1 MSFTYLT
8 NVPLKEACNQYVK
21 AMLENGFKAGEEIIP
36 VFEACNRVCS
46 KPVYANISA
55 PHYNSSAMDGVA
67 VLAKDTFGATETT
80 PIILNKNQ
88 YLVLDTGDPIPDE
101 YDAVIMVEDLVYQG
115 DGEIK
120 IHAAATPFQH
130 IRQIGEDICQGEMII
145 PSYTSIGPAAI
156 GSMLAGGVLEVSV
169 LKKPLVGI
177 IPTGDEIVPPSANP
191 KTGDI
196 IEFNSSIFSAML
208 CDLGANTKTY
218 PICKD
223 NYEAMKAA
231 LETALNE
238 CDVVIINAGS
248 SAGREDFTVS
258 VIKDV
263 GEVLYHGIAIKPG
276 KPAILGYKGHQV
288 ILGVPGY
295 PVSGIIVIEEILKPL
310 LEQYTKIKYT
320 EPKFQ
325 EAALSR
331 PVMSGV
337 KYQEFIRVRMGYV
350 EGRYI
355 ASPLSRGSGV
365 VSSFM
370 KADGMLEVAQGVEGH
385 AAGDMVNIRLLQP
398 LSKIDNSLV
407 VIGSHDPLLDELS
420 DMLHLSDE
428 SLYMIS
434 SHTGSMGGVMAVKRR
449 EAHLAGVHLLDE
461 NDGSYNVSYVKKYF
475 PDGGVRLIE
484 GTGREQGFMVAKGNP
499 KGIKTVHDLCKD
511 GIRFINRQKGS
522 GTRILFDYTLKNENI
537 DAAKI
542 YGYEREEFTHTAIAA
557 QISLGS
563 GDVGMGIYSAAKMFG
578 LDFIP
583 VCTEQYDFLVPDY
596 AFDTAMVQNLLKI
609 LKSEAFKQKLEGLG
623 GYILKNPGRVY
634 DL

>member
-1 MSFTYLT
+1 MSFNFLT
-8 NVPLKEACNQYVK
+8 NVALKEACQNYVET
-21 AMLENGFKAGEEIIP
+21 MLKNGLKAGEETIA
-36 VFEACNRVCS
+36 VLEAANRVCS
-46 KPVYANISA
+46 QPVYANISA

-80 PIILNKNQ
+80 PIVLSQNQ

-101 YDAVIMVEDLVYQG
+101 YDAVIMVEDIVNLD
-115 DGEIK
+115 DGQIK

-145 PSYTSIGPAAI
+145 PSYTTISPSAI

-169 LKKPLVGI
+169 LKKPLIGI
-177 IPTGDEIVPPSANP
+177 IPTGDEIVPPTSSP

-208 CDLGANTKTY
+208 GDMGANTKTY

-223 NYEAMKAA
+223 KYDALKAA
-231 LETALNE
+231 LVTALDE
-238 CDVVIINAGS
+238 CDMVIINAGS
-248 SAGREDFTVS
+248 SAGREDFTVK
-258 VIKDV
+258 VIEEV
-263 GEVLYHGIAIKPG
+263 GSVLYHGIAIKPG
-276 KPAILGYKGHQV
+276 KPAILGFKEHKV

-310 LEQYTKIKYT
+310 LEQYTKLKYA
-320 EPKFQ
+320 EAQFQ
-325 EAALSR
+325 EASLSR
-331 PVMSGV
+331 PVISGV
-337 KYQEFIRVRMGYV
+337 KYEEFIRVRMGYV

-355 ASPLSRGSGV
+355 ATPLSRGSGV

-370 KADGMLEVAQGVEGH
+370 KADGMLDVPQGVEGY
-385 AAGDMVNIRLLQP
+385 AAGDKVNIRLLQP
-398 LSKIDNSLV
+398 LSKINNSLV
-407 VIGSHDPLLDELS
+407 TIGSHDPLLDELI
-420 DMLHLSDE
+420 DMLHVSDE

-434 SHTGSMGGVMAVKRR
+434 SHTGSMGGVMAIKRR
-449 EAHLAGVHLLDE
+449 EAHLAGIHLLDE
-461 NDGSYNVSYVKKYF
+461 SDGSYNISYVKKYF

-484 GTGREQGFMVAKGNP
+484 GTGREQGFMLSKGNP
-499 KGIKTVHDLCKD
+499 KNIQSVHDLYKD
-511 GIRFINRQKGS
+511 GVRFINRQKGS
-522 GTRILFDYTLKNENI
+522 GTRILFDYTLKNEGL

-542 YGYEREEFTHTAIAA
+542 YGYDREEFTHTSIAA

-596 AFDTAMVQNLLKI
+596 AFDSPMVQNLLKI
-609 LKSEAFKQKLEGLG
+609 LKSDVFKQKLASMG
-623 GYILKNPGRVY
+623 GYILNNPGRIY
-634 DL
+634 EL

>member
-1 MSFTYLT
+1 MSFNYLT
-8 NVPLKEACNQYVK
+8 NIPLQEARQNYIETMRKNNFVAK
-21 AMLENGFKAGEEIIP
+21 IEIIN
-36 VFEACNRVCS
+36 VIDACNRVCS
-46 KPVYANISA
+46 QPIYANISA
-55 PHYNSSAMDGVA
+55 PHYNSSAMDGVC
-67 VLAKDTFGATETT
+67 VHAKDTFGATETT

-101 YDAVIMVEDLVYQG
+101 YDAVIMVEDIVHL
-115 DGEIK
+115 DNELIK

-130 IRQIGEDICQGEMII
+130 VRQIGEDICQGEMII
-145 PSYTSIGPAAI
+145 PSYTTISPSAI

-169 LKKPLVGI
+169 LKKPLIGI
-177 IPTGDEIVPPSANP
+177 IPTGDEIVPPTTTP

-196 IEFNSSIFSAML
+196 IEFNSSIFTAML
-208 CDLGANTKTY
+208 ADMGADSKTY

-223 NYEAMKAA
+223 NYEAMKSA
-231 LETALNE
+231 LNTALSE
-238 CDVVIINAGS
+238 CDIVIINAGS

-258 VIKDV
+258 VIKEIGD
-263 GEVLYHGIAIKPG
+263 VLYHGIAIKPG
-276 KPAILGYKGHQV
+276 KPAILGYKGHKP

-310 LEQYTKIKYT
+310 LQLFTKQKYAEQSL
-320 EPKFQ
+320 Q
-325 EAALSR
+325 EATLSR
-331 PVMSGV
+331 PVISGV

-350 EGRYI
+350 EGRHI
-355 ASPLSRGSGV
+355 ATPLNRGSGV

-370 KADGMLEVAQGVEGH
+370 KADGILDIAQGVEGY
-385 AAGDMVNIRLLQP
+385 AAGDKVNIRLLQP
-398 LSKIDNSLV
+398 LSKINNSLV
-407 VIGSHDPLLDELS
+407 TIGSHDPLLDELI

-428 SLYMIS
+428 KLYMIS

-461 NDGSYNVSYVKKYF
+461 SDGSYNISYVKKYF

-484 GTGREQGFMVAKGNP
+484 GTGREQGFMLATGNP
-499 KGIKTVHDLCKD
+499 KKIQSVHDLYTD

-522 GTRILFDYTLKNENI
+522 GTRILFDYVLKNEGL
-537 DAAKI
+537 DASKI
-542 YGYEREEFTHTAIAA
+542 YGYDREEFTHTSIAA

-563 GDVGMGIYSAAKMFG
+563 GDVGMGIYSAAKMFN

-596 AFDTAMVQNLLKI
+596 AFDSPMVQNLLNI
-609 LKSEAFKQKLEGLG
+609 LKSESFKQKLSQMG
-623 GYILKNPGRVY
+623 GYVLKNPGRIY

>member
-1 MSFTYLT
+1 MSFKYLT
-8 NVPLKEACNQYVK
+8 NVPLSEARANYVA
-21 AMLENGFKAGEEIIP
+21 AMLENGFRAKEENIA
-36 VFEACNRVCS
+36 VFDACNRVCS
-46 KPVYANISA
+46 KPIYANISA

-67 VLAKDTFGATETT
+67 VHAKETFGATETT
-80 PIILNKNQ
+80 PIILNKDQ

-101 YDAVIMVEDLVYQG
+101 YDAVIMVEDIVHLE
-115 DGEIK
+115 DGQIK
-120 IHAAATPFQH
+120 IHAAATPYQH

-145 PSYTSIGPAAI
+145 PSYTPISPAAI

-177 IPTGDEIVPPSANP
+177 IPTGDEIISPTASP

-196 IEFNSSIFSAML
+196 IEFNSSIFHAML
-208 CDLGANTKTY
+208 SDLGADTKTY

-223 NYEAMKAA
+223 KYENMKAA
-231 LETALNE
+231 LELALNE
-238 CDVVIINAGS
+238 CDIVIINAGS

-258 VIKDV
+258 VIEEV
-263 GEVLYHGIAIKPG
+263 GQVLYHGIAIKPG
-276 KPAILGYKGHQV
+276 KPAILGYKGHQA

-310 LEQYTKIKYT
+310 LEQYTKLKSA
-320 EPKFQ
+320 EPQFQ

-331 PVMSGV
+331 PVVSGV

-385 AAGDMVNIRLLQP
+385 TAGDMVNIRLLQP
-398 LSKIDNSLV
+398 LTKINNSLV

-434 SHTGSMGGVMAVKRR
+434 SHTGSMGGIMAVKRR
-449 EAHLAGVHLLDE
+449 EAHLAGIHLLDE
-461 NDGSYNVSYVKKYF
+461 NDGSYNTSFVKKYF

-484 GTGREQGFMVAKGNP
+484 GTGREQGFMLAKGNP
-499 KGIKTVHDLCKD
+499 KNINCVQDLYKD
-511 GIRFINRQKGS
+511 GVRFINRQKGS
-522 GTRILFDYTLKNENI
+522 GTRILFDYINKNEGL
-537 DAAKI
+537 DATKI
-542 YGYEREEFTHTAIAA
+542 YGYEREEFTHTSIAA

-596 AFDTAMVQNLLKI
+596 AFDTPMVQNLLKI
-609 LKSEAFKQKLEGLG
+609 IKSEAFKQKLETLG